1 MLTPSKLSSPVSTP
15 HLAPPPTNKPTAP
28 TRPTARQIT
37 QPHTAGLNHSDFVT
51 PGVRGITPVVADT
64 NRPTTVTTQSQLI
77 DQHRKLNKQITDLL
91 SHQTTF
97 HRFIQVQLKKA
108 FPELDSIDPN
118 SIHVKTYGQKPG
130 AERILT
136 STQTLSQAL
145 FDKIMEVNLNALT
158 GLPDKETETAFYI
171 DAPDGG
177 AQRKLE
183 PRCSLLTIA
192 QNIATRLPIAL
203 SSYWKKPPS
212 GLGSQ
217 APRQEQLLALHRQML
232 STEAALR
239 VEDGTLSHPGK
250 QLIDTAF
257 QYPTLAARE
266 GAFASGSRPGVYPIR
281 INDNTPNGALLAGC
295 FLITSKDGSSAEAPY
310 TATDIRN
317 IGLNAPNGPVVLYTP
332 CDGFEEFATP
342 ADAREAL
349 LRRINGDEEK
359 AGVLLKSLP
368 LSVQHSRNPQWG
380 DDLMLGFA
388 PVSEDVVAQALPL
401 LLKRQADEVMETLQF
416 AFTAE
421 PGKYGTGN
429 VLDPAIATGINDSA
443 DLSLQFDGSN
453 AMLARNEKLMEQRQ
467 PPWLKELT
475 PEQEARYREL
485 EQAEQT
491 SFSRLQPLLEKLP
504 SLGDFAKKLLLQAL
518 KDKLQKHYPKED
530 VDPDKLMVRV
540 TTEKSI
546 NLRQIVLPRI
556 PLPPTTELISL
567 TDLALRNT
575 LAWDS
580 GVSLLST
587 QTTWEANLVG
597 ADGKRVTLDT
607 QWLEELIKPADVGGN
622 YLRLLGEKLDPS
634 ATSGEAAALRNAWKH
649 NQQARLAKDAFLTSL
664 DPDAYLNRQKIAE
677 QWINASIAHA
687 DSTTWPVVNGSSI
700 ISHRVARDGKPVQG
714 MLVIQPADHPSLV
727 LYSPDAPDGRP
738 FREIVGQGQL
748 NTLLA
753 KPEWQT
759 YMDQRVSP
767 ADKYSIH
774 DKLFIHPVNMV
785 LKQLAVDHEAGI
797 ALKPVK
803 GSLGEH
809 LYAQNVALVAAK
821 AGSQFITS
829 TEVAAQSTTNQLI
842 FAGEVAM
849 LVLDL
854 IPVTKGISAVSRL
867 SKAALKA
874 LRTPGRSLPKLLT
887 QPGQWGAVYS
897 DFSIAAAGLPLLRRT
912 PLRPVFRAPAH
923 APQQRRPIAAGK
935 AIGPS
940 RHVSQAPSTS
950 LSVARPSSLPTPL
963 PNPARPTQPLNR
975 GDLVAHALDNQLR
988 AGKPLNATGP
998 QHVGEKGLIRYTDN
1012 SGTSSTS
1019 NSGSRQSTPPGQK
1032 PNPVLT
1038 NTKARD
1044 LNAEKHLA
1052 GAALNPRAPRAELV
1066 SITKPED
1073 LNVVSKPNTVSKF
1086 VFTQDK
1092 QLIVGNID
1100 KDAPPKWLSHPAI
1113 AEIGAG
1119 SGQSGQVVSAGYIR
1133 KDIMGKIHLSNVSGH
1148 YLPKQNDLK
1157 PAQEYLKNLGVDST
1171 KSMLPIP

>member
-1 MLTPSKLSSPVSTP
+1 MLPPSKLSSPASTP
-15 HLAPPPTNKPTAP
+15 LLAPPSTHKPTAP
-28 TRPTARQIT
+28 ARPPARHIT
-37 QPHTAGLNHSDFVT
+37 QPHTAGLNHNDFVT
-51 PGVRGITPVVADT
+51 PTVRGITPVVANA
-64 NRPTTVTTQSQLI
+64 NRPATVTAQSQLI

-158 GLPDKETETAFYI
+158 GSPDKEVEAAFYV

-183 PRCSLLTIA
+183 PHGSLLTIA

-212 GLGSQ
+212 GPGSQ

-250 QLIDTAF
+250 QLIDAAF

-266 GAFASGSRPGVYPIR
+266 AAFASGSRPGVYPIR
-281 INDNTPNGALLAGC
+281 IDDNTPNGALLAGC
-295 FLITSKDGSSAEAPY
+295 FLITRKDGSSAEAPY
-310 TATDIRN
+310 SATDIRN
-317 IGLNAPNGPVVLYTP
+317 IGLDAPNGPVVLYTP

-359 AGVLLKSLP
+359 ANVLLKSLP

-388 PVSEDVVAQALPL
+388 PVSGDVVAQALPL
-401 LLKRQADEVMETLQF
+401 LLKRQADEVKETLQF

-429 VLDPAIATGINDSA
+429 VLDPAIATGINDAA

-467 PPWLKELT
+467 PQWLKELT

-504 SLGDFAKKLLLQAL
+504 SLGDFAKKLLRQAL
-518 KDKLQKHYPKED
+518 KDKLQKRYPKDD

-575 LAWDS
+575 SAWDS
-580 GVSLLST
+580 GVSLLSAK
-587 QTTWEANLVG
+587 TTWEAHLVG
-597 ADGKRVTLDT
+597 ADGKRVNLDT
-607 QWLEELIKPADVGGN
+607 QWIEELIKPADVGGK
-622 YLRLLGEKLDPS
+622 YLRLFGEKLDPS
-634 ATSGEAAALRNAWKH
+634 APSGEAAALRNAWKH
-649 NQQARLAKDAFLTSL
+649 NQQARLAKDAFLTSH

-677 QWINASIAHA
+677 QWINATIAHA

-714 MLVIQPADHPSLV
+714 MLVIKPADHPSLV

-748 NTLLA
+748 DTLLA

-774 DKLFIHPVNMV
+774 DKLFIHPVNRI

-797 ALKPVK
+797 ALKPIK
-803 GSLGEH
+803 GSIGDH

-821 AGSQFITS
+821 AGAQFITS
-829 TEVAAQSTTNQLI
+829 TEVAAQSATNQLI

-854 IPVTKGISAVSRL
+854 IPVTKGLSAVSRL

-874 LRTPGRSLPKLLT
+874 LRAPGRSLPKLLT

-897 DFSIAAAGLPLLRRT
+897 DFSMAAAGLPLLRRT

-923 APQQRRPIAAGK
+923 TPQQRLPTAAGK
-935 AIGPS
+935 ATGPS
-940 RHVSQAPSTS
+940 RPVSPAPSTS
-950 LSVARPSSLPTPL
+950 LSAGRPSSLPTPL
-963 PNPARPTQPLNR
+963 PNPARPPQPLNR
-975 GDLVAHALDNQLR
+975 GNLVAHALDNQLQ

-998 QHVGEKGLIRYTDN
+998 QQVGKNGLIRYTDN
-1012 SGTSSTS
+1012 SGASSAS
-1019 NSGSRQSTPPGQK
+1019 NSGSRQSTPSGQK
-1032 PNPVLT
+1032 PHPVLV

>member
-1 MLTPSKLSSPVSTP
+1 M
-15 HLAPPPTNKPTAP
+15 
-28 TRPTARQIT
+28 
-37 QPHTAGLNHSDFVT
+37 NHNDFVT
-51 PGVRGITPVVADT
+51 PTVRGITPVVANT
-64 NRPTTVTTQSQLI
+64 NRPASVTAQSQLI

-97 HRFIQVQLKKA
+97 HRFIQVQLRKA

-158 GLPDKETETAFYI
+158 GSPDKEVEAAFYV

-183 PRCSLLTIA
+183 PHCSLLTIA

-212 GLGSQ
+212 GTGSQ

-250 QLIDTAF
+250 QLIDAAF

-266 GAFASGSRPGVYPIR
+266 AAFASGSRPGVYPIR
-281 INDNTPNGALLAGC
+281 IDDNTPNGALLAGC
-295 FLITSKDGSSAEAPY
+295 FLITNKDGSSAEAPY
-310 TATDIRN
+310 SATDIRN
-317 IGLNAPNGPVVLYTP
+317 IGLDAPNGPVVLYTP
-332 CDGFEEFATP
+332 CDGFEEFASP

-359 AGVLLKSLP
+359 ANVLLKSLP

-388 PVSEDVVAQALPL
+388 PVSGDVVAQALPL
-401 LLKRQADEVMETLQF
+401 LLKRQADEVKETLQF

-429 VLDPAIATGINDSA
+429 LLAPAIATGINDAA

-467 PPWLKELT
+467 PQWLKELT

-518 KDKLQKHYPKED
+518 KDKLQKRYPKDD

-556 PLPPTTELISL
+556 PLPPTSEMISL

-587 QTTWEANLVG
+587 KTTWEAHLVG

-607 QWLEELIKPADVGGN
+607 QWLEELIKPADVGGK

-664 DPDAYLNRQKIAE
+664 DPDAYLNKQKIAE
-677 QWINASIAHA
+677 QWINATIAHA
-687 DSTTWPVVNGSSI
+687 DPTTWPIVNGSSI

-714 MLVIQPADHPSLV
+714 MLVIKPVDHPSLV

-748 NTLLA
+748 DTLLA

-774 DKLFIHPVNMV
+774 DKLFIHPVNMI
-785 LKQLAVDHEAGI
+785 LKQLAVDHERGI
-797 ALKPVK
+797 ALKPIK
-803 GSLGEH
+803 GSIGEH
-809 LYAQNVALVAAK
+809 LYAQNVALMAAK
-821 AGSQFITS
+821 AGAQFITS
-829 TEVAAQSTTNQLI
+829 TEVAAQSATNQLI

-854 IPVTKGISAVSRL
+854 IPVTKGLAAVSRL

-874 LRTPGRSLPKLLT
+874 LRAPGRSLPKLLT

-897 DFSIAAAGLPLLRRT
+897 DFSMVAAGLPLLRRT
-912 PLRPVFRAPAH
+912 PLRPVFRAPART
-923 APQQRRPIAAGK
+923 PQQRLPIAAGK
-935 AIGPS
+935 AIGPN
-940 RHVSQAPSTS
+940 RPVSPAPSTS
-950 LSVARPSSLPTPL
+950 VSAGRPSSLPL
-963 PNPARPTQPLNR
+963 SNPARSPQPLNR
-975 GDLVAHALDNQLR
+975 GNLVAHALDNQLR
-988 AGKPLNATGP
+988 AGKPLNAIGP
-998 QHVGEKGLIRYTDN
+998 QQVGKNGLIRYTDN
-1012 SGTSSTS
+1012 SGASSTF
-1019 NSGSRQSTPPGQK
+1019 NSGSGQSTPSGQK
-1032 PNPVLT
+1032 PHPVLV

-1066 SITKPED
+1066 PITKPED

-1157 PAQEYLKNLGVDST
+1157 PAQEFLKNLGVDST
-1171 KSMLPIP
+1171 KSMLPMP